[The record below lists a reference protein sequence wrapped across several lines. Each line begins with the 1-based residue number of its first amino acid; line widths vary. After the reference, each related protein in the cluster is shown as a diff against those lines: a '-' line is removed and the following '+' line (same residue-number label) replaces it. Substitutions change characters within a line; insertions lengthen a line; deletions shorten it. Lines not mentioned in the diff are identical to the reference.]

1 MGADGSM
8 GESQSSARAD
18 GGAARGWRLGQRS
31 WLPVLPAVGTEYG
44 HSGVVFREVPVLWLS
59 ITPGGLASG
68 AIQSPELCNTVYSIP
83 FSI

>member
-1 MGADGSM
+1 MGD
-8 GESQSSARAD
+8 SQSSARAD
-18 GGAARGWRLGQRS
+18 GGAAWGRRPGQRY
-31 WLPVLPAVGTEYG
+31 WPPVLMAIGTEYR

-68 AIQSPELCNTVYSIP
+68 TIQSPELCNTVYSIP